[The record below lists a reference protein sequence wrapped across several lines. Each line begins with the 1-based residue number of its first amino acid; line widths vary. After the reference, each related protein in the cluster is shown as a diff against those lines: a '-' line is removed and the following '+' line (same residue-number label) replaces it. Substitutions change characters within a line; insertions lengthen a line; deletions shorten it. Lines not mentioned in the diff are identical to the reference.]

1 MIRETALA
9 FVDAI
14 NSHNADKITT
24 LMTDDHTFIDAYGNS
39 SNKEAMQQ
47 GWPGYFSWFP
57 DYLIEIN
64 NILVSGVTVVLLGYA
79 GGTDSGS
86 PSHQL
91 LKLSILNKPLDYDF
105 RGLFLNE

>member
-14 NSHNADKITT
+14 NPHNADKITT
-24 LMTDDHTFIDAYGNS
+24 LMKDDHTFIDAYGNS

-57 DYLIEIN
+57 DYQIEFNDILI
-64 NILVSGVTVVLLGYA
+64 SGDTVVLLGYA
-79 GGTDSGS
+79 GGTDSAS

-91 LKLSILNKPLDYDF
+91 LKLSMLNKPLDYDF

>member
-14 NSHNADKITT
+14 NSHNADEITT

-64 NILVSGVTVVLLGYA
+64 NIL
-79 GGTDSGS
+79 
-86 PSHQL
+86 
-91 LKLSILNKPLDYDF
+91 LKLSMLNKPLDYDF

>member
-14 NSHNADKITT
+14 NSHNADKITI

-64 NILVSGVTVVLLGYA
+64 NILVSGDTVVLLGYA
-79 GGTDSGS
+79 DGTDSAS

-91 LKLSILNKPLDYDF
+91 TSKTQYTK
-105 RGLFLNE
+105 